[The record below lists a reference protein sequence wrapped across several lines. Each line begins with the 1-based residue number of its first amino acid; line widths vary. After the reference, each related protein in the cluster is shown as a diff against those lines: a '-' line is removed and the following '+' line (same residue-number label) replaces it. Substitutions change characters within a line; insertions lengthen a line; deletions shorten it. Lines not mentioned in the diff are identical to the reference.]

1 MQASQPNTDFF
12 LLVVAILPHFL
23 DTAVDAE
30 TPYLHTSSLLN
41 SVAGENAQAGMI

>member
-30 TPYLHTSSLLN
+30 TPYLPVFLFLSPVKLPKP
-41 SVAGENAQAGMI
+41 E